1 MKMTIGT
8 TMINRNHDENMFS
21 RNSNDTRSSRPQLG
35 LQLFSPVVGKYTIA
49 NTSGNKPRFPE
60 EKLTSGNI
68 RGVGE
73 R

>member
-1 MKMTIGT
+1 
-8 TMINRNHDENMFS
+8 MINRNPDENMLNAFS
-21 RNSNDTRSSRPQLG
+21 RNWNDTRSSRPQLG
-35 LQLFSPVVGKYTIA
+35 LQLFSPTRRYIVGKYTIA
-49 NTSGNKPRFPE
+49 DPSGNKPRFPE

>member
-35 LQLFSPVVGKYTIA
+35 LIQSWENTQLR